1 MRPRSAG
8 RLKSSES
15 SECSIHDEGLPEL
28 LPKIR
33 KSTPDSSK
41 ALGNGARSRHSRT
54 FAIACAG
61 QGLSVFITHNL
72 CSEERSMRSVS
83 QAGVVLLLLICLL
96 INAPAQTR
104 NGGTRSNGARPRPA
118 ATAPAETM
126 NGKAAPVSEM
136 RAAIERY
143 SVDRGSLARSYP
155 VGMSTARR
163 DRFKKFYSD
172 WLASLKTL
180 NFDSMSQD
188 GKVDYILFKN
198 HLEYEL
204 RQLDIQAK
212 QLGEIRQL
220 IPFAKTIID
229 LEEARRRMEQIDS
242 AKIAA
247 TLNEL
252 RKQIDERRRAVE
264 AGLPRTGR
272 GGGDTNT
279 TVEPVQVKKFVA
291 NRAVQAITSLRGNLR
306 NWYTFYNGYDPM
318 FTWWNEEPY
327 RSVDQSLTN
336 YSNFI
341 AERVVGIRTEGLQ
354 TAQTAATRG
363 PGGGGPQRGAPSAA
377 RPGDASDIVGDPIG
391 GEALI
396 SELRSEMIP
405 YTPEEIIA
413 IGEKEMAWCE
423 NEMKKASRELGFG
436 DDWHKALE
444 HVKNRYVEPGKQP
457 EMIRELAFEA
467 IKFVEDNNLVT
478 VPELA
483 RESWRMEMMT
493 PERQLVSPFF
503 LGGETILVSFPTNTM
518 AHEQKMMSM
527 RGNNRHFSRATVHHE
542 LIPGHHLQGF
552 MAARHKPYRGVFST
566 PFWSEGNALY
576 WELLLWDLNF
586 AKTPEDRIGMLF
598 WRMHRCARIIF
609 SLSFHLEKMTPQEC
623 IELLVNK
630 VGHERDNATA
640 EVRRSFDGSYGPL
653 YQIAYLIGGLQ
664 QYAMHKELV
673 GSGKMTNR
681 QYNDALLKENRIPI
695 EMLRAAIT
703 NQKLTRD
710 FVTSWRFYD
719 YR

>member
-1 MRPRSAG
+1 M
-8 RLKSSES
+8 
-15 SECSIHDEGLPEL
+15 
-28 LPKIR
+28 
-33 KSTPDSSK
+33 
-41 ALGNGARSRHSRT
+41 N
-54 FAIACAG
+54 
-61 QGLSVFITHNL
+61 V
-72 CSEERSMRSVS
+72 
-83 QAGVVLLLLICLL
+83 
-96 INAPAQTR
+96 PAQTAA
-104 NGGTRSNGARPRPA
+104 RSNGTKAKSASTA
-118 ATAPAETM
+118 ASRAASGSAETV
-126 NGKAAPVSEM
+126 NGKTPVSEM

-143 SVDRGSLARSYP
+143 TVDRGSLTRSYP
-155 VGMSTARR
+155 VGMSPARR

-172 WLASLKTL
+172 WLASLKTVD
-180 NFDSMSQD
+180 FDSMSQD

-212 QLGEIRQL
+212 QLAEIEPL
-220 IPFAKTIID
+220 VPFAKTIID
-229 LEEARRRMEQIDS
+229 LEEARRRMEPVNS

-247 TLNEL
+247 TLNDL

-264 AGLPRTGR
+264 AL
-272 GGGDTNT
+272 
-279 TVEPVQVKKFVA
+279 QVKKTVA
-291 NRAVQAITSLRGNLR
+291 NRAVAAINNLRNNLR
-306 NWYTFYNGYDPM
+306 NWYTFYNGYDPI

-327 RSVDQSLTN
+327 KSVDNSLTN

-341 AERVVGIRTEGLQ
+341 TERLVGIRVENTQ
-354 TAQTAATRG
+354 QSAATRG
-363 PGGGGPQRGAPSAA
+363 PGGRTTTA
-377 RPGDASDIVGDPIG
+377 RPGDVSDIVGDPIG
-391 GEALI
+391 REALI

-423 NEMKKASRELGFG
+423 NEMKKASRALGYG

-444 HVKNRYVEPGKQP
+444 HVKNLYVEPGKQP
-457 EMIRELAFEA
+457 EMIRDLALEA
-467 IKFVEDNNLVT
+467 INFVEDNNLVT

-527 RGNNRHFSRATVHHE
+527 RGNNIHFSRATVHHE

-552 MAARHKPYRGVFST
+552 MAARYKPYRGVFST

-586 AKTPEDRIGMLF
+586 AKTPENRIGMLF

-673 GSGKMTNR
+673 DSGKMTNK

-703 NQKLTRD
+703 NQKVTRD
-710 FVTSWRFYD
+710 FVTNWRFYD
-719 YR
+719 HR

>member
-1 MRPRSAG
+1 MRSA
-8 RLKSSES
+8 
-15 SECSIHDEGLPEL
+15 
-28 LPKIR
+28 
-33 KSTPDSSK
+33 
-41 ALGNGARSRHSRT
+41 
-54 FAIACAG
+54 
-61 QGLSVFITHNL
+61 
-72 CSEERSMRSVS
+72 RSVTV
-83 QAGVVLLLLICLL
+83 VVLLLCLL
-96 INAPAQTR
+96 VQISAQ
-104 NGGTRSNGARPRPA
+104 NGARVP
-118 ATAPAETM
+118 
-126 NGKAAPVSEM
+126 PVSEM
-136 RAAIERY
+136 RSAIERY
-143 SVDRGSLARSYP
+143 TVDRGSLTRSYP
-155 VGMSTARR
+155 VAVSQRRR
-163 DRFKKFYSD
+163 DRFRKFYSE
-172 WLASLKTL
+172 WLASLQSL
-180 NFDSMSQD
+180 NFDSMSED
-188 GKVDYILFKN
+188 GKIDYLLFKN

-204 RQLDIQAK
+204 RQLDIQS
-212 QLGEIRQL
+212 RQL
-220 IPFAKTIID
+220 SEIEPLVPFATQIVE
-229 LEEARRRMEQIDS
+229 LEEARRNMATIDS
-242 AKIAA
+242 AKTAA
-247 TLNEL
+247 TLNDL
-252 RKQIDERRRAVE
+252 RKQVDERRRAVE
-264 AGLPRTGR
+264 RST
-272 GGGDTNT
+272 DI
-279 TVEPVQVKKFVA
+279 KKTVA
-291 NRAVQAITSLRGNLR
+291 NRAALAINSLRGTLR

-327 RSVDQSLTN
+327 KALDQSMNN
-336 YSNFI
+336 YATFI
-341 AERVVGIRTEGLQ
+341 TEKIVGIRSEGSS
-354 TAQTAATRG
+354 QTAAGPNRG
-363 PGGGGPQRGAPSAA
+363 GQGQQRPASANA

-391 GEALI
+391 REALL

-423 NEMKKASRELGFG
+423 NEMKKASRELGYG

-444 HVKNRYVEPGKQP
+444 HVKNLYVEPGKQP
-457 EMIRELAFEA
+457 EMIRDLALEA

-483 RESWRMEMMT
+483 KESWRMEMMT

-527 RGNNRHFSRATVHHE
+527 RGNNIHFARATVHHE

-552 MAARHKPYRGVFST
+552 MAARNKPYRAIFGT

-576 WELLLWDLNF
+576 WELLLWDLGF
-586 AKTPEDRIGMLF
+586 AKTPENKIGMLF

-623 IELLVNK
+623 IDLLVNK

-673 GSGKMTNR
+673 DSGKMTNR
-681 QYNDALLKENRIPI
+681 AYNDALLKENRIPI

-710 FVTSWRFYD
+710 FVTNWRFYD
-719 YR
+719 HR